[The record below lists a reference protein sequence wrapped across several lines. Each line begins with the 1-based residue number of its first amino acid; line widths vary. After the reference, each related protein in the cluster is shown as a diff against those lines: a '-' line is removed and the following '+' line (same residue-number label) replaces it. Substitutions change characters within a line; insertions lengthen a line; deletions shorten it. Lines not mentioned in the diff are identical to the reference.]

1 MKVIYSI
8 TYPNGK
14 IYVGKDLTDS
24 INYFGSARGALI
36 EKDFTREQ
44 RRDFVIRREILWQ
57 SETASDAEVNRKE
70 VEFIRAH
77 RSNDPAIGYNRWP
90 KLFKE

>member
-1 MKVIYSI
+1 MKVIFKI

-44 RRDFVIRREILWQ
+44 RRDFVIQREILWE
-57 SETASDAEVNRKE
+57 SETASDSEVNQKE
-70 VEFIRAH
+70 IECIRAH

-90 KLFKE
+90 KFFNE